1 MIASIHQPEHLPWPH
16 FIEKIVLSDIFVI
29 LDDVQF
35 KKNNVQN
42 RNKLI
47 LRNGE
52 IFWATVPVE
61 KGKLT
66 DLIIE
71 KRITGNSWRKKYL
84 SKIIQNYLQQDFF
97 REIYE
102 PLENLI
108 ENSDDSLCNLNI
120 SIINYLLFE
129 MKVKTQIVR
138 SSELN
143 VKGKKNEL
151 LINILNK
158 LSAKEYLAG
167 LGSKSY
173 LDLKLFDKNNI
184 KVNFFNPIPWKYPM
198 LHSTQGL
205 SIFDYMF
212 RNGILKTR
220 EKIDES
226 RKN

>member
-16 FIEKIVLSDIFVI
+16 FIKKIFLSDIFVI

-35 KKNNVQN
+35 KKNNFQN

-47 LRNGE
+47 LRNGK

-71 KRITGNSWRKKYL
+71 KKIVGVSWRKKYL

-120 SIINYLLFE
+120 SIINYLLHE
-129 MKVKTQIVR
+129 MKIKTQIVR
-138 SSELN
+138 SSELK
-143 VKGKKNEL
+143 VKGKKNQL
-151 LINILNK
+151 LINILNE

-184 KVNFFNPIPWKYPM
+184 KVNFFNPIPWKYSI

-220 EKIDES
+220 KKINES
-226 RKN
+226 

>member
-1 MIASIHQPEHLPWPH
+1 MMIASIHQPEHLPWPH

-35 KKNNVQN
+35 KKNNFQN

-71 KRITGNSWRKKYL
+71 KKIVGVSWRKKYL

-120 SIINYLLFE
+120 SIINYLLHE
-129 MKVKTQIVR
+129 MKIKTQIVR
-138 SSELN
+138 SSELK

-151 LINILNK
+151 LINILNE

-184 KVNFFNPIPWKYPM
+184 KVNFFNPIPWKYPI

-220 EKIDES
+220 KKIDES
-226 RKN
+226 

>member
-35 KKNNVQN
+35 NKRNVQN

-47 LRNGE
+47 LKNGE

-61 KGKLT
+61 KGKHT

-71 KRITGNSWRKKYL
+71 KRIAGNSWRKKYL
-84 SKIIQNYLQQDFF
+84 NKIIQNYLQQDFF
-97 REIYE
+97 KEIYE

-120 SIINYLLFE
+120 SIINFLLYE
-129 MKVKTQIVR
+129 MKIKTQIIR

-143 VKGKKNEL
+143 IKGKKNEL
-151 LINILNK
+151 NINILNE

-184 KVNFFNPIPWKYPM
+184 KVNFFNLIPWKYPM

-220 EKIDES
+220 KKIDES

>member
-1 MIASIHQPEHLPWPH
+1 MMIASIHQPEHLPWPH

-35 KKNNVQN
+35 KKNNFQN

-71 KRITGNSWRKKYL
+71 KKIVGVSWKKKYL

-97 REIYE
+97 SEIYE

-120 SIINYLLFE
+120 SIINYLLYE
-129 MKVKTQIVR
+129 MKIKTQIVR
-138 SSELN
+138 SSELK

-151 LINILNK
+151 LINILNE

-184 KVNFFNPIPWKYPM
+184 KVNFFNPIPWKYPI

-220 EKIDES
+220 KKIDES
-226 RKN
+226 

>member
-16 FIEKIVLSDIFVI
+16 LIEKIFLSDIFVI

-35 KKNNVQN
+35 NKRNVQN

-52 IFWATVPVE
+52 VFWATVPVE
-61 KGKLT
+61 KGKHT

-71 KRITGNSWRKKYL
+71 KKIAGNSWRKKYL
-84 SKIIQNYLQQDFF
+84 NKIIQNYSYHDFF
-97 REIYE
+97 KEIYE
-102 PLENLI
+102 PLEKLI
-108 ENSDDSLCNLNI
+108 ENSDDSLCKLNI
-120 SIINYLLFE
+120 SIINYLLYE
-129 MKVKTQIVR
+129 MKIKTQIVR

-143 VKGKKNEL
+143 IKGKKNEL
-151 LINILNK
+151 NINILNE
-158 LSAKEYLAG
+158 LSAKKYLAG

-173 LDLKLFDKNNI
+173 LDLKLFDENNI
-184 KVNFFNPIPWKYPM
+184 EVNFFNPIPWKYPM
-198 LHSTQGL
+198 LHSIQGL

-220 EKIDES
+220 KKIDES
-226 RKN
+226 QKN